1 MYLRIAGINLIDRKH
16 VCIAL
21 TGIYGIGRSKALAIC
36 EKSNIDPNVVLGSLK
51 EEQINAITL
60 ALKQY
65 TVEGALKREVAFNI
79 KRLIDIKS
87 YRGRR
92 HRFCLPVRGQ
102 RTRSN
107 ASTSRKRRVKV

>member
-1 MYLRIAGINLIDRKH
+1 MYLRIAGVNLIDRKH
-16 VCIAL
+16 VCLAL

-36 EKSNIDPNVVLGSLK
+36 AESNIDPHVVLGSLK
-51 EEQINAITL
+51 EAEVNTI
-60 ALKQY
+60 ALVLKKY
-65 TVEGALKREVAFNI
+65 SIEGELKRETALNI
-79 KRLIDIKS
+79 KRLIDIKC

-107 ASTSRKRRVKV
+107 ASTSRKRRVKI